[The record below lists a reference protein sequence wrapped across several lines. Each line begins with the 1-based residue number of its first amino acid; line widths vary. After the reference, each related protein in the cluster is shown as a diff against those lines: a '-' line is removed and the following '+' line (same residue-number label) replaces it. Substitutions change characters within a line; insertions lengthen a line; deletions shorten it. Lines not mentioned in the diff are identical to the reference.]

1 MVTVMLKCGVH
12 AERES
17 ETRPIFICHH
27 CGMPVCE
34 EHGWVVL
41 ADDAFDEVEEP
52 VSRSA
57 MHCPECAAE
66 YHPRGASKRRGW
78 IVRRPHAAADQE
90 APATAQP
97 APPPPGYGPAVPQP
111 QGPYPPQQANPQP
124 KVPYPPQPNPQQQP
138 PPQPQPSTP
147 RKQPPRAPEPA
158 WGGPRRP

>member
-1 MVTVMLKCGVH
+1 VELKCGVH

-17 ETRPIFICHH
+17 ETRPIFVCHH

-41 ADDAFDEVEEP
+41 DDDAFDEVEEP

-66 YHPRGASKRRGW
+66 YHPRGARKRRGW
-78 IVRRPHAAADQE
+78 LVKRPRAAAGQE

-97 APPPPGYGPAVPQP
+97 AQPARQPSGYGPAAPQP
-111 QGPYPPQQANPQP
+111 QGPYPRQP
-124 KVPYPPQPNPQQQP
+124 GYPRP
-138 PPQPQPSTP
+138 PAS
-147 RKQPPRAPEPA
+147 PPVR
-158 WGGPRRP
+158 GGTRWS